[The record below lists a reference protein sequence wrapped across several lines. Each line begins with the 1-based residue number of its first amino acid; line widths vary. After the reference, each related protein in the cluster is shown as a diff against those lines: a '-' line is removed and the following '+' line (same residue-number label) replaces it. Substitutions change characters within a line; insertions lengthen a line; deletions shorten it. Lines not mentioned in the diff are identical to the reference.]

1 MKLTYI
7 RMAND
12 EQFENLLANIDDKN
26 TLVTD
31 VDNSF
36 LDTMTFL
43 FEKYQ
48 CMNKDEAKFYDLAKN
63 VGEDIGKLM
72 LDEFR
77 TREIYSK
84 SKFYKPAVE
93 LIESCLRKGMK
104 VIVITSSLSEIAS
117 YAKMT
122 LVSDFFEQR
131 GIDELVF
138 VETTLDNT
146 KEGEAIRTKELFSK
160 TTVLVD
166 DAELRIKLAIEA
178 KVQQINMVLYPYN
191 DYLKNFDGVN
201 VI

>member
-12 EQFENLLANIDDKN
+12 EQFENLLASIDDKN

-48 CMNKDEAKFYDLAKN
+48 CMNKNEAKFYDLAKN
-63 VGEDIGKLM
+63 VGKDIGKLM

-77 TREIYSK
+77 TREIYSN
-84 SKFYKPAVE
+84 SDFYKPAVE

-131 GIDELVF
+131 GVDELVF
-138 VETTLDNT
+138 IETTLDNT
-146 KEGEAIRTKELFSK
+146 REGEEIRTRELFSK